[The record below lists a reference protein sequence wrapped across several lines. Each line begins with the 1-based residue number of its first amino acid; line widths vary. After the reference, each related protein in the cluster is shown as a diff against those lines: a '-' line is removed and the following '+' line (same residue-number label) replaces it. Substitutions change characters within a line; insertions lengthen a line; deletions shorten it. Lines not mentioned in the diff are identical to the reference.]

1 MLFSSKKDKFSIML
15 GDIAMNLKDCSKY
28 FVEYK
33 IKNISNLKELSQ
45 KMKEYET
52 KGDEYI
58 HQIILELNKTFITPI
73 EREDI
78 LQLAMRM
85 DDVLDG
91 LEHCSARFEM
101 YAITH
106 ADEYII
112 KFVEWI
118 YQCTLE
124 ISQSV
129 ELLGEKKLP
138 HIRIHAIKIK
148 DYESQCDDILRA
160 SIKHLF
166 AHETDPIKII
176 QYKEMYELLEDVAD
190 SCQDVANTLETIIMR
205 NA

>member
-1 MLFSSKKDKFSIML
+1 MLFSSKKDKFSL
-15 GDIAMNLKDCSKY
+15 KLADIATNLNECSKY

-33 IKNISNLKELSQ
+33 VNNINNLKELSEN
-45 KMKEYET
+45 MKAFET
-52 KGDEYI
+52 KGDSYI

-78 LQLAMRM
+78 LQLAMHM

-101 YAITH
+101 YSITE
-106 ADEYII
+106 ADEYMI

-118 YQCTLE
+118 HQCTVE
-124 ISQSV
+124 ISHAI
-129 ELLGEKKLP
+129 ELLSEKKLQN
-138 HIRIHAIKIK
+138 IRVHAIKIK
-148 DYESQCDDILRA
+148 DYESKCDDVLRA

-166 AHETDPIKII
+166 ANETNPIKVI
-176 QYKEMYELLEDVAD
+176 QYKELYEMFEEIAD
-190 SCQDVANTLETIIMR
+190 SCQDVANTLETIVMR

>member
-1 MLFSSKKDKFSIML
+1 MLFSSKKDKFSLIL
-15 GDIAMNLKDCSKY
+15 TDIAMNLKECSKY

-33 IKNISNLKELSQ
+33 SQNINKLKELSE
-45 KMKEYET
+45 KMKAFET
-52 KGDEYI
+52 KGDSYI
-58 HQIILELNKTFITPI
+58 HHIIIELNKTFITPL

-91 LEHCSARFEM
+91 LEHCAACIEM

-106 ADEYII
+106 ADEYMM

-124 ISQSV
+124 ISQAID
-129 ELLGEKKLP
+129 LLAEKKLS
-138 HIRIHAIKIK
+138 HIRVHAIKIK
-148 DYESQCDDILRA
+148 DYESKCDDVLRE
-160 SIKHLF
+160 SIKALF
-166 AHETDPIKII
+166 AKETNPIKII
-176 QYKEMYELLEDVAD
+176 QYKELYELFEEIAD
-190 SCQDVANTLETIIMR
+190 DCQDVANTLETIVMK